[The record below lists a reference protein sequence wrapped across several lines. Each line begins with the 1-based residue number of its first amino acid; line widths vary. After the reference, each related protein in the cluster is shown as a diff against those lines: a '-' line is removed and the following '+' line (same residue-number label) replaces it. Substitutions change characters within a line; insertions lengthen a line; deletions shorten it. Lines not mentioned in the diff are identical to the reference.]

1 VLVSLAH
8 CSNYNSSSALTHT
21 IETIQQIKNAVNDHI
36 ENSATITSDGG
47 AIINWAEVANKIP
60 MRTVDQVRNRWTQR
74 LDPNLKHG
82 IWSIE
87 EMRILETGQAELGN
101 NWAEIS
107 RRLPGRTQNMVKNR
121 W

>member
-1 VLVSLAH
+1 MLVSLAH

-36 ENSATITSDGG
+36 ENSVTITSDGG